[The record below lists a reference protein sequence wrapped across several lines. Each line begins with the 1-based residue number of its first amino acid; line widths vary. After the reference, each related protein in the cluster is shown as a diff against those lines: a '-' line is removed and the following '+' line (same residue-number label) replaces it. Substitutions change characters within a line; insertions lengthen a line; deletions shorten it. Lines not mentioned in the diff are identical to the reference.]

1 MIELI
6 EAAKEGLTLIYGP
19 PGAGKTSIALR
30 IADRLANRILWVS
43 TTEGPK
49 YLGAAAKRVGANP
62 EKFAFL
68 DFPRAFREDILR
80 YVTEHVN
87 EYDLLVVDSVN
98 GLSAAVPSLEK
109 AVHSVLY
116 QISHDKPVILVSE
129 EEPLK
134 LHYIADNV
142 VHVWYKKNSIG
153 HIIRYVQLEK
163 SRRMP
168 PSPRYI
174 FEILDGKIAYLY
186 FSSGMHTGRFVELEE
201 LGIKV
206 PAKSVICITSS
217 KTTKVLELLNRIK
230 NEALLLKLGPWEAY
244 TGLELKEG
252 QEYQAKTFH
261 DLFKLLDLI
270 ASRKITTKYLV
281 VSGLLN
287 LKDREVLDYVFYISA
302 CLNYVDYV
310 AISEI
315 GAPDETKRIQKF
327 CTENIF
333 VD

>member
-80 YVTEHVN
+80 YVTEHAN

-153 HIIRYVQLEK
+153 HIIRYAQLEK

-174 FEILDGKIAYLY
+174 FEILDDKVMYLY
-186 FSSGMHTGRFVELEE
+186 FSSGLYTGKIVELEK
-201 LGIKV
+201 LGVTV
-206 PAKSVICITSS
+206 PVKSTICITSS
-217 KTTKVLELLNRIK
+217 KTSKVLELLSRIK
-230 NEALLLKLGPWEAY
+230 DEAVFLKLGPWEAY
-244 TGLELKEG
+244 RGLELREG
-252 QEYQAKTFH
+252 QEYQARTFQ
-261 DLFKLLDLI
+261 DLFKLLDLFI
-270 ASRKITTKYLV
+270 KGKISPKYLV
-281 VSGLLN
+281 VSGFLNMSDEEIMDYILYIGSCLSYIDFVLL
-287 LKDREVLDYVFYISA
+287 
-302 CLNYVDYV
+302 VD
-310 AISEI
+310 I
-315 GAPDETKRIQKF
+315 GAPEETKRLQKF
-327 CTENIF
+327 CTDRILI
-333 VD
+333 D